1 MNGYQSATASL
12 SIESTRWP
20 CLFRILWINH
30 SARTTVVQKVNNN
43 VRVST
48 FCCAHRVRYGVRSRC
63 MLVAVTNPGTWPW
76 MMLPVSGNVRSIGP
90 VLEMMYEPSSS
101 TEYCVIIKHTRM
113 LISFYSGYTILS
125 IAINSS
131 GSTSTSTSHRHLRS
145 TDRSTYIPAEY
156 IPTECK
162 HTYNGSAPKI
172 TQPEHHDA
180 SC

>member
-1 MNGYQSATASL
+1 MNGCQSATASL

-48 FCCAHRVRYGVRSRC
+48 FCCAHRVRYGC

-101 TEYCVIIKHTRM
+101 TGYSVLRNNQAYAH
-113 LISFYSGYTILS
+113 LILFRIYYSQHRHKLFWVDID
-125 IAINSS
+125 IDI
-131 GSTSTSTSHRHLRS
+131 TSTSTE
-145 TDRSTYIPAEY
+145 YGPEY
-156 IPTECK
+156 I
-162 HTYNGSAPKI
+162 HTYGAHTYGVQTYLQDQRQK
-172 TQPEHHDA
+172 
-180 SC
+180 